1 MLVKVMAKFYII
13 TPVMNSLSWLK
24 RCVYSVAD
32 QVQEGVEVYHFVQD
46 GASTDGTVEWLQQW
60 QQEVSNRPGYKFG
73 FESVSDA
80 GMYDALNKAWEKLPS
95 DADITAHL
103 NSDEQYMP
111 GVLAKIAKEFE
122 LHPTADLLL
131 GAHFV
136 VDAQSRYICHRRP
149 VRPWR
154 WTSQAACEIITCT
167 CFHKAESFAAHGVR
181 FDSRFRS
188 LSDLLFFRD
197 LVNHGIKIHVIP
209 ELITSLFAVTGEN
222 LGWSDITEKEWKIL
236 LSGMPVGITR
246 SRWLCNLVSSG
257 RRRLSDIFIE
267 KPVTYALFLPGDS
280 ARTERAI
287 KHPTSH
293 WGCRSVAKEENG

>member
-181 FDSRFRS
+181 FSRPPHRQNPKPSQQGRS
-188 LSDLLFFRD
+188 YP
-197 LVNHGIKIHVIP
+197 HY
-209 ELITSLFAVTGEN
+209 
-222 LGWSDITEKEWKIL
+222 
-236 LSGMPVGITR
+236 R
-246 SRWLCNLVSSG
+246 SAYRQSPG
-257 RRRLSDIFIE
+257 RPRRRS
-267 KPVTYALFLPGDS
+267 ALYQSHSSVPGS
-280 ARTERAI
+280 R
-287 KHPTSH
+287 K
-293 WGCRSVAKEENG
+293 